1 MGENNY
7 DGSGKRNLLIERKE
21 GRIAMEIIDT
31 HHHLWNLKENYYPW
45 LTDKIGENI
54 CGEYAAIRKNYL
66 ITDYLADIANQNVVK
81 SVHVQAGHDPS
92 DPVRETRWLQTIAD
106 RPESCGIPHGIVAFA
121 DFSAPN
127 VEEILE
133 GHCQYRN
140 MRGIRQTLHNH
151 GDLVQNLTWRK
162 HLRLLKKYGLS
173 FDLEV
178 FYYQMADAASLAQD
192 YPDVQ
197 FILCHTG
204 LPARHDEAGLD
215 GWRRGMRGLAVCPN
229 IAVKISGL
237 GMFDRQ
243 WTVGSIRPF
252 VLETIDIF
260 GIDRCMFSSNFPVD
274 KMMSS
279 YDVLWNAFKEITA
292 AFLETDRVKLFHDN
306 AARYYRL

>member
-1 MGENNY
+1 
-7 DGSGKRNLLIERKE
+7 
-21 GRIAMEIIDT
+21 MEIIDT
-31 HHHLWNLKENYYPW
+31 HHHLWDLKENYYPW

-54 CGEYAAIRKNYL
+54 CGDYTAIRKDYL
-66 ITDYLADIANQNVVK
+66 ITEFLTDIANQNVAK

-92 DPVRETRWLQTIAD
+92 DPVRETRWLQKVAD
-106 RPESCGIPHGIVAFA
+106 GPGSRSIPHGIVAYA
-121 DFSAPN
+121 DFSAPD
-127 VEEILE
+127 VERVLE

-151 GDLVQNLTWRK
+151 GELLENPTWRK
-162 HLRLLKKYGLS
+162 NLGLLKKYRLS

-178 FYYQMADAASLAQD
+178 FYYQMADAASLAQT

-197 FILCHTG
+197 FVLCHTG
-204 LPARHDEAGLD
+204 LPARRDKEGLD
-215 GWRRGMRGLAVCPN
+215 GWRRGMRVLAVCPN

-252 VLETIDIF
+252 VLETIDLF

-279 YDVLWNAFKEITA
+279 YDVLWSAFKEITEV
-292 AFLETDRVKLFHDN
+292 LSEGDRLKLFHDN
-306 AARYYRL
+306 GARYYRL